1 MWQGIYFGDR
11 GVKAPC
17 YTVAMIILLT
27 GKPGVGKST
36 VVEKFISRSSL
47 PIEWVMTKAI
57 LEPKTGRR
65 LGFVAENSAGKRQ
78 TISHKTDIHSSV
90 AVGENRVAVKA
101 VDEVFSDFLEKVQN
115 SEGSLT
121 IIDEIGPIQLL
132 SPRFNDLLGR
142 IFTTDRGT
150 ILATIHYTDERLR
163 EYRDNAEYLLLEVS
177 AINRGMLPGALV
189 AITEG
194 SADVGRMTQKQQ
206 MTIRRLLARYIQQA
220 EEIQTRKL
228 MRNAIPYVVNGRVG
242 RAGDG
247 HWRVSGNHGV
257 HHVTRDGE
265 ALACDCD
272 LFRGVN
278 HYADRAGE
286 CSHIQSALI
295 FEESK

>member
-1 MWQGIYFGDR
+1 
-11 GVKAPC
+11 
-17 YTVAMIILLT
+17 
-27 GKPGVGKST
+27 
-36 VVEKFISRSSL
+36 
-47 PIEWVMTKAI
+47 MTKAI

-78 TISHKTDIHSSV
+78 TISHKTDIRSSI
-90 AVGENRVAVKA
+90 AVGENHVAIKA
-101 VDEVFSDFLEKVQN
+101 VDEMFSDFLEKVQN
-115 SEGSLT
+115 SENSLI

-142 IFTTDRGT
+142 ILTTDRGT
-150 ILATIHYTDERLR
+150 ILATIHYMDERLR

-177 AINRGMLPGALV
+177 AINRDMLPGALV

-194 SADVGRMTQKQQ
+194 SADVARMTQKQQ
-206 MTIRRLLARYIQQA
+206 MTARRLLAHYIQQA
-220 EEIQTRKL
+220 EEIQIRKL
-228 MRNAIPYVVNGRVG
+228 VRNAIPYVVNGRVG

-257 HHVTRDGE
+257 HHVTRDGG